1 MKVDKNSVV
10 SVRSMWRVSTSNF
23 KSKPSYWVLVCSCD
37 FQLERQAGGGR
48 SQPSLLPQR
57 TADSTTN
64 FHVTA
69 GALNVAAA
77 SQD

>member
-48 SQPSLLPQR
+48 S
-57 TADSTTN
+57 
-64 FHVTA
+64 
-69 GALNVAAA
+69 
-77 SQD
+77 